1 MPNYNLKQIF
11 EIGAGFES
19 QICTQP
25 VRAIAHSQVP
35 SGANHIYAVGAI
47 TGRCPSP
54 LSTSLCKQRN
64 GYIGNGNSAQDDRN
78 GRNSCGNAGSYL
90 RLDQRKPIVEFQKI
104 KRT

>member
-35 SGANHIYAVGAI
+35 SGANPILGAI

-78 GRNSCGNAGSYL
+78 GRNSCGNSGDG
-90 RLDQRKPIVEFQKI
+90 RRPKQRKPIVEVQKI